1 MALGSENLK
10 ALFSN
15 PDKKLIKFIMNVCA
29 NSTPSGSHK
38 KAIKKLANTKIG
50 IVYKRKIIKRK
61 GHLFMKRLVERN
73 TGGFRK
79 L

>member
-1 MALGSENLK
+1 MSLSSENLK

-29 NSTPSGSHK
+29 NSTPSGSNK

-50 IVYKRKIIKRK
+50 IAYKRKIIRRK
-61 GHLFMKRLVERN
+61 GHLILKRLVGRN